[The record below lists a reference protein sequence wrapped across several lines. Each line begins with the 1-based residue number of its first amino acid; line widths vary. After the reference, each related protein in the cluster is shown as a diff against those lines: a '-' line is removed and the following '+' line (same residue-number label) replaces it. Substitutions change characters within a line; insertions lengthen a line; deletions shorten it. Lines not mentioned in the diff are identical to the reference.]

1 MKKIFSLAMMLV
13 GVLATFTACD
23 EDRDSNPVIKSPTT
37 FTINQ
42 SPVAD
47 QYIQLSQKNNVN
59 LTWSQPDYDYNAYAT
74 YKVQVGLVGD
84 DGKVTWQ
91 TKDGKPQ
98 FLTTTYTKANSNI
111 SGEEIAA
118 AICDLDGFKDKTQYV
133 DKGYRKVA
141 LRVYSCIE
149 TSMGEEIEGTGIMS
163 SNYATFKHMAAYNAV
178 KSPGFIYIVGSLNAK
193 SDGNWNEPNA
203 GNTEL
208 FNSWR
213 LFENADAIDSKEY
226 HGTFEVPAGDL
237 MFRFYTALTGWDAD
251 SYGSQKDDNPV
262 EVSFDAS
269 GSYEGKLVKGKGSYK
284 FAGFAGGKVKI
295 TVNMKKNT
303 VKVEVV
309 K

>member
-13 GVLATFTACD
+13 SVLALFTACD
-23 EDRDSNPVIKSPTT
+23 EDRDSNPVITSPTT

-47 QYIQLSQKNNVN
+47 QYIQLAKGNNVN
-59 LTWSQPDYDYNAYAT
+59 LTWSQPDYGYNAFAT
-74 YKVQVGLVGD
+74 YKIQVGLVGD
-84 DGKVTWQ
+84 DGKVTWNE
-91 TKDGKPQ
+91 KDGKPK
-98 FLTTTYTKANSNI
+98 FLASTYTKANSNI
-111 SGEEIAA
+111 DGEGIAA
-118 AICDLDGFKDKTQYV
+118 AICELDGFKDKTEYV
-133 DKGYRKVA
+133 DKGYRQVA

-149 TSMGEEIEGTGIMS
+149 TSMGEEIAGTGIMS

-178 KSPGFIYIVGSLNAK
+178 KSPGFIYIVGSL
-193 SDGNWNEPNA
+193 DGWKEPNA
-203 GNTEL
+203 GNADYYKD
-208 FNSWR
+208 WR
-213 LFENADAIDSKEY
+213 LFENEDGIDSKEY
-226 HGTFEVPAGDL
+226 HGTFEAPAGDL

-251 SYGSQKDDNPV
+251 SYGSREDDNPV

-284 FAGFAGGKVKI
+284 FAGFPGGKVKI

-303 VKVEVV
+303 VNVEVV

>member
-1 MKKIFSLAMMLV
+1 MIMKKIFSLAMMLV

-23 EDRDSNPVIKSPTT
+23 EDRDSNPVIKSPTA

-149 TSMGEEIEGTGIMS
+149 NSMGEEVAGTGIMS
-163 SNYATFKHMAAYNAV
+163 SNYATFNHMAAYNAV
-178 KSPGFIYIVGSLNAK
+178 KSPGFIYLVGSL
-193 SDGNWNEPNA
+193 SDWKEPNA
-203 GNTEL
+203 GNL
-208 FNSWR
+208 DFYQPWR

-226 HGTFEVPAGDL
+226 HGTFEAPAGDL
-237 MFRFYTALTGWDAD
+237 QFRFYTALTGWDAD
-251 SYGSQKDDNPV
+251 SYGSQAA
-262 EVSFDAS
+262 DA
-269 GSYEGKLVKGKGSYK
+269 GVAATFTNGVYEGSLVKGKGSYL
-284 FAGFAGGKVKI
+284 FAGFEGGKVNI